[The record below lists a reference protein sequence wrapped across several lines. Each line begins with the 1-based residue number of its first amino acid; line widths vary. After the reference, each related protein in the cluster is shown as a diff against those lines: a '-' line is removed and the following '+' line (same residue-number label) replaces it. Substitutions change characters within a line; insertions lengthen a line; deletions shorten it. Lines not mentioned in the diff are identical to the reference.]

1 MPGLIGIGVGPGDV
15 ELLTVK
21 AVKAIQNA
29 DIIMCPASKE
39 TRPSIALSVVSSI
52 IDKSKNQEIIK
63 LIFPMTKDKDILEES
78 WKRNAKIMAETVLK
92 GKNVVYLTV
101 GDPYLY
107 STWIYMHRDLKEKYP
122 DMNISVVPGI
132 VSIFSFASKVGV
144 SVAEGAEKVAIIPSC
159 YDLSSVKEI
168 ARHSESMIFLKDGR
182 YFDQVIE
189 VLKESGFPDDSLFAI
204 GQDLGTENEI
214 IRTMTWGE
222 VNDES
227 LIDKSKNQEIVK
239 LIFPMTKDK
248 DILEAHWK
256 ENSKIMAEKV
266 LSGNNVVYL
275 TVGDPYL
282 YSTWIYMHREIRQN
296 HPEMKITVIPGIVS
310 MFTFASKVGV
320 SIAEGAEKVAIIPSC
335 YDLSSVKEIAKN
347 SEVLVFL
354 KDGRYF
360 DQVIELLKESGFPDN
375 SIFAIGQDL
384 GTENEIIRKLTLGE
398 VNDDTLTTKYFS
410 ILVVKR
416 V

>member
-1 MPGLIGIGVGPGDV
+1 MPELIGIGVGPGDP

-21 AVKAIQNA
+21 AVNAIHNA

-39 TRPSIALSVVSSI
+39 DRPSIALSVVS
-52 IDKSKNQEIIK
+52 
-63 LIFPMTKDKDILEES
+63 
-78 WKRNAKIMAETVLK
+78 
-92 GKNVVYLTV
+92 
-101 GDPYLY
+101 
-107 STWIYMHRDLKEKYP
+107 
-122 DMNISVVPGI
+122 
-132 VSIFSFASKVGV
+132 
-144 SVAEGAEKVAIIPSC
+144 
-159 YDLSSVKEI
+159 
-168 ARHSESMIFLKDGR
+168 
-182 YFDQVIE
+182 
-189 VLKESGFPDDSLFAI
+189 
-204 GQDLGTENEI
+204 
-214 IRTMTWGE
+214 
-222 VNDES
+222 S

-248 DILEAHWK
+248 DILEETWK
-256 ENSKIMAEKV
+256 KNAKIMAETV
-266 LSGNNVVYL
+266 LSGKNVVYL

-282 YSTWIYMHREIRQN
+282 YSTWIYMHKDLKEN
-296 HPEMKITVIPGIVS
+296 YPNMKISVIPGIVS
-310 MFTFASKVGV
+310 MFTFASKVGI

-347 SEVLVFL
+347 SETMIFL

-360 DQVIELLKESGFPDN
+360 DQVIQVLKQSGFPND

-384 GTENEIIRKLTLGE
+384 GTDHEIIRKLTLGE

>member
-1 MPGLIGIGVGPGDV
+1 MPGLTGIGVGPGDPD
-15 ELLTVK
+15 LLTVK

-39 TRPSIALSVVSSI
+39 DRPSIALSIVDPI
-52 IDKSKNQEIIK
+52 IDKN
-63 LIFPMTKDKDILEES
+63 
-78 WKRNAKIMAETVLK
+78 
-92 GKNVVYLTV
+92 
-101 GDPYLY
+101 
-107 STWIYMHRDLKEKYP
+107 
-122 DMNISVVPGI
+122 
-132 VSIFSFASKVGV
+132 
-144 SVAEGAEKVAIIPSC
+144 
-159 YDLSSVKEI
+159 
-168 ARHSESMIFLKDGR
+168 
-182 YFDQVIE
+182 
-189 VLKESGFPDDSLFAI
+189 
-204 GQDLGTENEI
+204 
-214 IRTMTWGE
+214 
-222 VNDES
+222 
-227 LIDKSKNQEIVK
+227 KNQEIVK

-248 DILEAHWK
+248 DVLEETWK
-256 ENSKIMAEKV
+256 RNAKIMAQTV
-266 LSGNNVVYL
+266 LSGKNVVYL
-275 TVGDPYL
+275 TVGDPFL
-282 YSTWIYMHREIRQN
+282 YSTWIYMHKDLRENYPDMQI
-296 HPEMKITVIPGIVS
+296 EVIPGIVS

-347 SEVLVFL
+347 SESMIFL

-360 DQVIELLKESGFPDN
+360 DQVIDVLKEAGFPDN